1 MGKPSQIT
9 ELAPNPLSR
18 DRGKLSHAAI
28 HTGSKSSEPYAPN
41 DSSSVPLDT
50 LPQRPTEVASS
61 STSLLQTPT
70 GTRAN
75 RSLHPEIQTKRKEF
89 RENFH
94 SDIWNCPSKEYDSDV
109 KDQLSGRKALVIAI
123 QYAAHS
129 NWLPGTFADALRVAN
144 MLQTK
149 YGYHPK
155 CIRVLA
161 DQVNTDNR
169 KDRKRWP
176 TKNNIMEGLRWL
188 GEDCPDNFKCRRF
201 LYFSGFGYLSESGN
215 VAEGNQL
222 NMPAIHSSQRSVPGI
237 APVDYENDM
246 DYHGT
251 AISMD
256 PETVILDW
264 ELNNCL
270 VDSLDGKEVKLSAV
284 FDCCFGK
291 NVSNYQREPM
301 GITRIRGR
309 HLFHNSAVVPG
320 GSGTIMD
327 YIPSVGNILNL
338 PVKIELGSLMP
349 VSSNTA
355 ISQVESKSDTDGRD
369 PGQKGFKPFPESC
382 QVICWATSEVAAED
396 FAGGWFTSAFIK
408 ALNQAA
414 PSEMCRYRDLSKYIR
429 IAFDEF
435 SEAHPDNLGA
445 RQTGSVKRTVID
457 YFYPNQYVSQNVV
470 DDLADALVE
479 L

>member
-1 MGKPSQIT
+1 MGKPSRIT
-9 ELAPNPLSR
+9 ELAPTSLSR

-28 HTGSKSSEPYAPN
+28 QTGSKSSEPYAPN

-50 LPQRPTEVASS
+50 LPQRPAEVASS
-61 STSLLQTPT
+61 SASLLQKPT

-75 RSLHPEIQTKRKEF
+75 RSLHPEMQTKRKEF
-89 RENFH
+89 RENFY
-94 SDIWNCPSKEYDSDV
+94 SDLWNCPSKEYDSDV
-109 KDQLSGRKALVIAI
+109 KDQLSAKKALVIAI

-129 NWLPGTFADALRVAN
+129 DWLPGTFVDALRVAN

-176 TKNNIMEGLRWL
+176 TKHNIMEGLRWL
-188 GEDCPDNFKCRRF
+188 GEDCPGDFRCQRF
-201 LYFSGFGYLSESGN
+201 LYFSGRGYLSESGS
-215 VAEGNQL
+215 VAE
-222 NMPAIHSSQRSVPGI
+222 GI

-246 DYHGT
+246 DYHGLE
-251 AISMD
+251 ISMD

-270 VDSLDGKEVKLSAV
+270 VDSLDGKEVKLSV
-284 FDCCFGK
+284 VLDCCFGQ
-291 NVSNYQREPM
+291 NVSTDYQPETM
-301 GITRIRGR
+301 GVTRIRGR

-320 GSGTIMD
+320 GGKTIMD

-338 PVKIELGSLMP
+338 PVKIELGSLVP
-349 VSSNTA
+349 VSSNA
-355 ISQVESKSDTDGRD
+355 EISQDESKSDTDGRD
-369 PGQKGFKPFPESC
+369 PSQKGFKPFSESC

-396 FAGGWFTSAFIK
+396 FAGGWFTSVFIK
-408 ALNQAA
+408 ALEQAA

-429 IAFDEF
+429 TAFDEL
-435 SEAHPDNLGA
+435 SEAHSGDFGA
-445 RQTGSVKRTVID
+445 RQVGSVERTVID
-457 YFYPNQYVSQNVV
+457 YLYPNQYVSQNMV
-470 DDLADALVE
+470 DDFADALVE